1 MTNLWNLTR
10 TLLLTLLATAALV
23 LSAAGAFAIDRV
35 TLKDGRV
42 VEGTIVREV
51 EGFVWIRTS
60 VGGVMQERMF
70 TPDEV
75 ATIARDAA
83 AAPAPS
89 EPVVATG
96 ADAPRAAAPRTGAPR
111 AAIITLGSRDSREG
125 STIGIDIQ
133 AYALR
138 EMIPMLEQELG
149 TDGTGIVVFRIT
161 SGGGLLLE
169 IQRLSDVIQDEYKK
183 RFRTVA
189 WIDSAISAAAM
200 TAHCIEEIYFTPQGN
215 YGACTGWFGAL
226 QAVSGRGLE
235 QVLYQMER
243 ISARGGYDPLIMR
256 SMQIQVPLSA
266 SIDANGEVRFYP
278 DATSG
283 DILVNRDNEILT
295 FNANS
300 AAQVKFSRGTANTI
314 QELQALMG
322 YQELEWVGVQE
333 RGYNWPISRAEKW
346 NINWRRKIKEDQD
359 RIQEFFTRYQMLVNA
374 AASEPRETRGRFV
387 NQARE
392 MLNRIREATRRNP
405 NMGLLTF
412 NVFTEDEL
420 REIFDR
426 EEKRLRDLMR

>member
-1 MTNLWNLTR
+1 MTNLWNMAR
-10 TLLLTLLATAALV
+10 TMLLSLLVAATLV
-23 LSAAGAFAIDRV
+23 LSAAGAFALDRV

-75 ATIARDAA
+75 ASIARDAA

-89 EPVVATG
+89 EPVVAN
-96 ADAPRAAAPRTGAPR
+96 ADAPKAAPRTGAPR

-125 STIGIDIQ
+125 DTIGIDIQ
-133 AYALR
+133 AFALR
-138 EMIPMLEQELG
+138 EMLPMLEQELG
-149 TDGTGIVVFRIT
+149 TDGTGVVVFRIT

-215 YGACTGWFGAL
+215 YGACTGWSGAL
-226 QAVSGRGLE
+226 QAVKGRGLE
-235 QVLYQMER
+235 EVLYMMER

-266 SIDANGEVRFYP
+266 TIDANGEVRFYA

-283 DILVNRDNEILT
+283 EILVNRDNEILT
-295 FNANS
+295 FNATT

-322 YQELEWVGVQE
+322 YKELEWVGVPE

-359 RIQEFFTRYQMLVNA
+359 RMQEFFTRYQMLINA

-392 MLNRIREATRRNP
+392 ALNRIREAARRNP

-412 NVFTEDEL
+412 NVFTEEEL
-420 REIFDR
+420 REIFER

>member
-1 MTNLWNLTR
+1 MTNLWNMAR
-10 TLLLTLLATAALV
+10 TMLLSLLVAATLV
-23 LSAAGAFAIDRV
+23 LSAAGAFALDRV

-60 VGGVMQERMF
+60 VGGVIQERMF

-89 EPVVATG
+89 EPVVAN
-96 ADAPRAAAPRTGAPR
+96 ADAPKVAPRTGVPR

-125 STIGIDIQ
+125 DTIGIDIQ
-133 AYALR
+133 AFALR
-138 EMIPMLEQELG
+138 EMLPMLEQELG
-149 TDGTGIVVFRIT
+149 TDGTGVVVFRIT

-215 YGACTGWFGAL
+215 YGACTGWSGAL
-226 QAVSGRGLE
+226 QAVKGRGLE
-235 QVLYQMER
+235 EVLYMMER

-266 SIDANGEVRFYP
+266 TIDANGEVRFYA

-283 DILVNRDNEILT
+283 EILVNRDNEILT
-295 FNANS
+295 FNATT
-300 AAQVKFSRGTANTI
+300 AAQVKFSRGTATTI

-322 YQELEWVGVQE
+322 YKELEWVGVQE

-359 RIQEFFTRYQMLVNA
+359 RMQEFFTRYQMLVNA

-392 MLNRIREATRRNP
+392 ALNRIREAARRNP

-412 NVFTEDEL
+412 NVFTEEEL